1 MMLLQQNMSQ
11 IQHNR
16 HLGLGSLPSPAE
28 AELYQYYLAQNM
40 NLPNLKMDSTSS
52 DAQFMMGGFQLDPAN
67 PMATMAPSLVGGE
80 IPLDMRLGGGQLVS
94 EELMNLGESFTQ
106 TNDPSLKLFQCAVC
120 NKFTTDN
127 LDMLG
132 LHMNVERS
140 LPEDEWKAVMGD
152 SYQCKLCR
160 YNTQLKANFQ
170 LHCKTDKHVQK
181 YQLVAHIKEGGK
193 ANEWRLKCVAIGN
206 PVHLKCNA
214 CDYYTNSLE
223 KLRLHTVNSR
233 HEASLKLYKHHE
245 SGVEGESCYYHC
257 VLCNYSTKAKLNLI
271 QHVRSMKHQRS
282 ESLRK
287 LQRLQKGLPEEEEDL
302 GQIFTIR
309 KCPAAEAEG
318 IESSFITQTAV
329 PGVAGPEWDCCF
341 VSSACCTEAFFE
353 YRSLD
358 LICGTAENAFEK
370 TIKYA
375 ASEPKKVKFVD
386 LYRST
391 VLEAITELCG
401 TSRMTCGKVM

>member
-1 MMLLQQNMSQ
+1 MIAVHCQPSVLAAVTFFFSSGADQQRRGVGEGDTAVCGLTVCLWV
-11 IQHNR
+11 HR
-16 HLGLGSLPSPAE
+16 WHLGAAYVLLCVHVLEFSL
-28 AELYQYYLAQNM
+28 
-40 NLPNLKMDSTSS
+40 S
-52 DAQFMMGGFQLDPAN
+52 DLFFPFCLCA
-67 PMATMAPSLVGGE
+67 VGGE

-233 HEASLKLYKHHE
+233 HEASLKLYKVRVGFA
-245 SGVEGESCYYHC
+245 SSSFVFQGNS
-257 VLCNYSTKAKLNLI
+257 KLN
-271 QHVRSMKHQRS
+271 H
-282 ESLRK
+282 
-287 LQRLQKGLPEEEEDL
+287 
-302 GQIFTIR
+302 
-309 KCPAAEAEG
+309 
-318 IESSFITQTAV
+318 
-329 PGVAGPEWDCCF
+329 
-341 VSSACCTEAFFE
+341 
-353 YRSLD
+353 
-358 LICGTAENAFEK
+358 NA
-370 TIKYA
+370 
-375 ASEPKKVKFVD
+375 
-386 LYRST
+386 L
-391 VLEAITELCG
+391 
-401 TSRMTCGKVM
+401 